1 MDDQS
6 DTPAA
11 PEEALGPGSASAPVS
26 PEAAPGTA
34 EYRYKRLLEVT
45 CRLNQEHDVD
55 TLLHLLAEAAAD
67 LTNADRA
74 SIFLVET
81 SNEQLEARVALKT
94 DHPLRVRLGEGIVGH
109 VCQAGKPIVL
119 ENAYDDSRFNP
130 AVDRLTGYRTAS
142 MACVPIRHLY
152 RTPIGAFQVLN
163 KREGYFDSA
172 DVEILL
178 ALGANAAVA
187 LDGAQAWVERE
198 RAIDVLAETKR
209 ELVERVGRL
218 DILYTLETALHD
230 QSDPTEFLRTVIHE
244 LARVFGVEA
253 ASVLLPSNGQ
263 DVLHFLA
270 AAGPYSDAIR
280 QVALLPGEGIV
291 SHVHITGEAVLANR
305 PGEDP
310 RFSPRIPAMLGY
322 QVRNVLCV
330 PIVASEQ
337 RLGALEFCN
346 RVDGD
351 FSQEDLRN
359 AVLIGRNVGIGLAR
373 QAELRA
379 RDSRARMETLGLL
392 VQGIAHDLRS
402 PLGSIVQAVSMLKGP
417 SEAEGEVAAGQPI
430 SPAVRERALGIVE
443 RQAKRCL
450 AMTEDVLDYSR
461 NTFGYNFEPVRP
473 SELLEELREII
484 QLELDTRAIELVV
497 EVDGEFVVRVDR
509 WRVCRVFTNLAANA
523 CRAIGRGGRIIVRV
537 ASRQGES
544 VFTFE
549 DTGHGVPA
557 ELRPRLFEPFVS
569 GSRSTGLGLS
579 VSRRIVEDHGGRIWL
594 DETFGPGARFVVAIP
609 MEPPAAD

>member
-6 DTPAA
+6 AEPAA
-11 PEEALGPGSASAPVS
+11 PEVALEPTAGAAAVS
-26 PEAAPGTA
+26 PETQPGTA
-34 EYRYKRLLEVT
+34 EYRYKRLLDVT

-55 TLLHLLAEAAAD
+55 VLLHLLAEAAAD

-81 SNEQLEARVALKT
+81 SHDQLEARVALKT

-109 VCQAGKPIVL
+109 VCQAGRPVTL

-130 AVDRLTGYRTAS
+130 EVDRLTGYRTAS

-163 KREGYFDSA
+163 KREGFFDSA
-172 DVEILL
+172 DVDILL

-187 LDGAQAWVERE
+187 LDGAQAWLERE
-198 RAIDVLAETKR
+198 RVIDMLAETKR

-218 DILYTLETALHD
+218 DILYTLETAIHE
-230 QSDPTEFLRTVIHE
+230 QADPTEFLRTVIYE

-253 ASVLLPSNGQ
+253 ASVLLPCNGQ

-270 AAGPYSDAIR
+270 ASGPHSDAIR

-291 SHVHITGEAVLANR
+291 SHVHRTGEAVLANA
-305 PGEDP
+305 PGDDP
-310 RFSPRIPAMLGY
+310 RFSKRIPAMLGY

-330 PIVASEQ
+330 PIVASDQ
-337 RLGALEFCN
+337 RLGSLEFCN
-346 RVDGD
+346 RIEGD
-351 FSQEDLRN
+351 FSEDDLRN
-359 AVLIGRNVGIGLAR
+359 AILIGRNVGVGLAR

-402 PLGSIVQAVSMLKGP
+402 PLGGIVQAVSMLKGP
-417 SEAEGEVAAGQPI
+417 SDSSGATPGEQPV
-430 SPAVRERALGIVE
+430 PAAVRNRALGIVE

-461 NTFGYNFEPVRP
+461 NTFGYNFEQVRP
-473 SELLEELREII
+473 SELIEELRETI
-484 QLELDTRAIELVV
+484 QLELDTRGIALVA
-497 EVDGEFVVRVDR
+497 EIDGEFEVRVDR
-509 WRVCRVFTNLAANA
+509 WRVCRVFTNLATNA
-523 CRAIGRGGRIIVRV
+523 CRAIGRGGRISVRV
-537 ASRQGES
+537 ARRNGEAT
-544 VFTFE
+544 FTFE

-579 VSRRIVEDHGGRIWL
+579 VSRRIVEDHGGRVWL
-594 DETFGPGARFVVAIP
+594 DEAFGPGARFVVALP
-609 MEPPAAD
+609 LNQPAAG

>member
-6 DTPAA
+6 DMPAA
-11 PEEALGPGSASAPVS
+11 PEEAVGPGSASAPVP

-55 TLLHLLAEAAAD
+55 TLLLLLAEAASD

-81 SNEQLEARVALKT
+81 SNDQLEARVALKT

-163 KREGYFDSA
+163 KREGYFDAA

-263 DVLHFLA
+263 DVLHFPA
-270 AAGPYSDAIR
+270 AAGPYSAAIR

-291 SHVHITGEAVLANR
+291 SHVHLTGEAVVANR
-305 PGEDP
+305 PGDDP

-346 RVDGD
+346 RADGD
-351 FSQEDLRN
+351 FSEEDLRN

-402 PLGSIVQAVSMLKGP
+402 PLGSIVQAISMLKGP
-417 SEAEGEVAAGQPI
+417 SEADASIGGQPI
-430 SPAVRERALGIVE
+430 APAARERALGIVE

-461 NTFGYNFEPVRP
+461 NTFGYNFESVPP
-473 SELLEELREII
+473 AELLEELREII
-484 QLELDTRAIELVV
+484 QLELDTRGIQLLCEV
-497 EVDGEFVVRVDR
+497 EGEFVVRVDR
-509 WRVCRVFTNLAANA
+509 WRVCRVFTNLATNA

-537 ASRQGES
+537 ALRQGES

-594 DETFGPGARFVVAIP
+594 DEAFGPGARFLVSLPLEQPVA
-609 MEPPAAD
+609 D